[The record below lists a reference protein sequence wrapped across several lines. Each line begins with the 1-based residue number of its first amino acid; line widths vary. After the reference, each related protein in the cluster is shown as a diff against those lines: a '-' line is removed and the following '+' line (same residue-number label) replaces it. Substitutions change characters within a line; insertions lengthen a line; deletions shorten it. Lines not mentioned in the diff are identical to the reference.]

1 MRYLIIIE
9 GENPFL
15 TDYFDFDNN
24 YTFGIGMT
32 VIDSTN
38 MLYINDE
45 NNGLWKDIEEDH
57 L

>member
-15 TDYFDFDNN
+15 TDYFDFENH

-45 NNGLWKDIEEDH
+45 NNGLWKDIEEDY